1 MSSVVLVNFPET
13 TFGPQIVYSLELIQ
27 ERYAHE
33 IINIVFKDWDI
44 QADVIS
50 PGNPVQISLFGATD
64 LRQIYGYVHH
74 IVPNRTPGTS
84 YTEVVIIGAS
94 FPFKKPAQ
102 VIYTN
107 ITADQVVQQIA
118 QKHGFV
124 CYSVPHPRVYPTI
137 AQGGDSDWSLMAR
150 LAKQCG
156 YLLRAENT
164 EIYFQPMLEDFTRY
178 REEALIFSMR
188 TSSDPRG
195 STLYSFTPEIGES
208 IPYDDATKA
217 AVAVTGVDKLAS
229 VPGIMSHTKQRRDR
243 TTKRKAQIEFF
254 DQFNVNTVVQDP
266 ETAKYEAEA
275 ADSRNSFPYRAS
287 AEVLG
292 YSSLRPGLPVYLE
305 GVGEFS
311 GYWTVLQANHMVV
324 EEEMN
329 RHRYTTVLELGT
341 DSFGGA
347 NRGNDNKSVTK
358 PAETPKR
365 TIIPGVKQ
373 TKRVPKTALTKS
385 FKKLNGANKGSFGTI
400 ENRAKPNYNNRDNS
414 PATWKSATKSL
425 NNVIIEPKKPTAVVA
440 RLAKKYK

>member
-13 TFGPQIVYSLELIQ
+13 TFGPQIVYSLDLIQ
-27 ERYAHE
+27 ERYSHE
-33 IINIVFKDWDI
+33 LVNIVFKDWDT

-50 PGNPVQISLFGATD
+50 PGTTVQISLFGATD
-64 LRQIYGYVHH
+64 VRQFYGYVHH
-74 IVPNRTPGTS
+74 IVPNRTPGTNF
-84 YTEVVIIGAS
+84 TEVVVIGAS

-102 VIYTN
+102 TIYTN

-118 QKHGFV
+118 EKHGFV
-124 CYSVPHPRVYPTI
+124 CYAVPHPRVYPSI
-137 AQGGDSDWSLMAR
+137 AQGGDSDWSLMSR
-150 LAKQCG
+150 LAQQNG

-164 EIYFQPMLEDFTRY
+164 ELYFQPLLEDYTRY
-178 REEALIFSMR
+178 REEALTFTMR

-217 AVAVTGVDKLAS
+217 AVAVTGIDRVDPTNSTMK
-229 VPGIMSHTKQRRDR
+229 HTVQNRNK
-243 TTKRKAQIEFF
+243 TTKRKSQAEFF
-254 DQFNVNTVVQDP
+254 DQFDVQTVVRDP

-275 ADSRNSFPYRAS
+275 AESRNAFPYRAS

-311 GYWTVLQANHMVV
+311 GYWTVLKAQHMVV
-324 EEEMN
+324 EEELN

-347 NRGNDNKSVTK
+347 NRGNDNKYVTK
-358 PAETPKR
+358 PSETPKR

-373 TKRVPKTALTKS
+373 TKRVAKTVIDKPFKS
-385 FKKLNGANKGSFGTI
+385 VNGLNKGSFGTI
-400 ENRAKPNYNNRDNS
+400 ENRAKPSYNNRDNA
-414 PATWKSATKSL
+414 PAKWKSGTKSL
-425 NNVIIEPKKPTAVVA
+425 STVIDEPRKPAAVVA
-440 RLAKKYK
+440 RLAKKYQ

>member
-1 MSSVVLVNFPET
+1 
-13 TFGPQIVYSLELIQ
+13 
-27 ERYAHE
+27 
-33 IINIVFKDWDI
+33 
-44 QADVIS
+44 
-50 PGNPVQISLFGATD
+50 
-64 LRQIYGYVHH
+64 VHH

-84 YTEVVIIGAS
+84 YTEVVVIGAS

-102 VIYTN
+102 AIYTN

-118 QKHGFV
+118 EKHGFV
-124 CYSVPHPRVYPTI
+124 CSSVPHPRVYPTI

-164 EIYFQPMLEDFTRY
+164 ELYFQPMLEDFTRY
-178 REEALIFSMR
+178 REEALIFTMR

-195 STLYSFTPEIGES
+195 STLYSFIPEIGES

-229 VPGIMSHTKQRRDR
+229 IPGVMSHTKQQRNK
-243 TTKRKAQIEFF
+243 TTKTKSQVEFF
-254 DQFNVNTVVQDP
+254 DQFNVETVVQDP

-292 YSSLRPGLPVYLE
+292 YSTLRPGLPVYLE

-311 GYWTVLQANHMVV
+311 GYWTVLKAQHMVV
-324 EEEMN
+324 EEELN

-341 DSFGGA
+341 DSFGAA
-347 NRGNDNKSVTK
+347 NRGNDNKYVTK
-358 PAETPKR
+358 PSDTPKR

-373 TKRVPKTALTKS
+373 TKRVAKTVIDKP
-385 FKKLNGANKGSFGTI
+385 FKNINGLNKGSFGTI
-400 ENRAKPNYNNRDNS
+400 ENRAKISYNNRDNS
-414 PATWKSATKSL
+414 PAKWKSGTKSL
-425 NNVIIEPKKPTAVVA
+425 NTIINEPKKPAAVVA
-440 RLAKKYK
+440 RLAKRYQ